1 MKTLA
6 YVRGGLLLAGVFAL
20 ILPAMAAD
28 APQAAPAGAGQAN
41 APAVFAVVDGV
52 AIDVPTYEA
61 EMTLL
66 IREKYYHR
74 RPPEEQMRT
83 VRREIGDRLIE
94 QVLLLAEAKRRG
106 LTPDSG
112 KVTSNLAA
120 IDARNRSNPLWKQRR
135 EDLLPQIRQELEQSS
150 LVERL
155 EEAVRVAPQP
165 SEDELRTYH
174 AQHKDKFTEPDR
186 LRLSTILLGVGPGA
200 PQAEW
205 DQAKAQAQAL
215 REQLLAGA
223 DFAALARKLSKDDS
237 AQKGGDMGY
246 VHRGMLSD
254 ELHAEIDKLK
264 QGELSGP
271 LQMLEGIALFRVDER
286 IVAQPKS
293 FDESRARALQLW
305 QRERG
310 ERQWAKLK
318 AALRKAAVIEIRD
331 PSRYPPL
338 EKVKP

>member
-1 MKTLA
+1 MQTLA
-6 YVRGGLLLAGVFAL
+6 YVRGWLTVAGVLAAL
-20 ILPAMAAD
+20 LPAVAAE
-28 APQAAPAGAGQAN
+28 APQGAPAGASQAKT
-41 APAVFAVVDGV
+41 PAVFAVVNGSV
-52 AIDVPTYEA
+52 IDVPSYEA
-61 EMTLL
+61 ELTLFM
-66 IREKYYHR
+66 REKYYHR

-83 VRREIGDRLIE
+83 VRREVGDRLIE

-106 LTPDSG
+106 LTPDGG

-120 IDARNRSNPLWKQRR
+120 IDARNKNNPLWKQRR
-135 EDLLPQIRQELEQSS
+135 EELLPRIRQELEQSS
-150 LVERL
+150 LIERL

-165 SEDELRTYH
+165 SEDQLRAYY
-174 AQHKDKFTEPDR
+174 ARHKDKFTEPDR
-186 LRLSTILLGVGPGA
+186 LRLSMILLGVNPGA

-215 REQLLAGA
+215 RGQLLAGA

-254 ELHAEIDKLK
+254 ELDAEIDKLK
-264 QGELSGP
+264 QGELSRP

-286 IVAQPKS
+286 IVAQPKR
-293 FDESRARALQLW
+293 FDESRERAVQLW
-305 QRERG
+305 RRERG
-310 ERQWAKLK
+310 ERQWIELK
-318 AALRKAAVIEIRD
+318 AALRKAAVIDIRD
-331 PSRYPPL
+331 PSRYPPV

>member
-1 MKTLA
+1 MQTLA
-6 YVRGGLLLAGVFAL
+6 YARGWLVLAGVLAL
-20 ILPAMAAD
+20 MLPAVAAD
-28 APQAAPAGAGQAN
+28 SPQGAPAGAGQAN
-41 APAVFAVVDGV
+41 APAVFAIVNGAV
-52 AIDVPTYEA
+52 IDVPSYDA
-61 EMTLL
+61 ELTLL
-66 IREKYYHR
+66 IRQKYYHR
-74 RPPEEQMRT
+74 RPPEEQMRS
-83 VRREIGDRLIE
+83 VRREVGDRLIE
-94 QVLLLAEAKRRG
+94 QALLLAEAKRRG
-106 LTPDSG
+106 LAPDGG
-112 KVTSNLAA
+112 KVTSDLAA
-120 IDARNRSNPLWKQRR
+120 IDARNRINRLWTQRR
-135 EDLLPQIRQELEQSS
+135 EELLPQIRQELEQSS
-150 LVERL
+150 LIERL
-155 EEAVRVAPQP
+155 EQAVRDAPQP
-165 SEDELRTYH
+165 SADELRAYYT
-174 AQHKDKFTEPDR
+174 QHKEKFTEPDR
-186 LRLSTILLGVGPGA
+186 LRLSIILLGVNPGA

-293 FDESRARALQLW
+293 FDESRERAVQLW

-310 ERQWAKLK
+310 ERQWTELK
-318 AALRKAAVIEIRD
+318 AALRKAAAIEIRD
-331 PSRYPPL
+331 PSRYPPV